1 MTMPPCMGTV
11 VSTAAGSCGRSVPV
25 KSAVRTRL
33 GRRRISVE
41 RGASECRC
49 WCKTF
54 MTCLGIAEQAGFH
67 RVRFRP
73 DIRRGAACVT
83 VACSRTHPVGAGSAE
98 VFRYAGGDASRFVRG
113 PVTGRLVGE
122 PVLWPGSAGADATGG
137 CAARARLEWVRS
149 GPGGLYPPASKQV
162 RMAQSPRRAVGL
174 HPLFH
179 TTLGGGVRGSG
190 SKLSG
195 RGGDCTG
202 NGATAGAAHTQ
213 RDFSRGTGSS
223 LARCGAIR
231 SDDES

>member
-33 GRRRISVE
+33 GRRRIPVE

-49 WCKTF
+49 WYKTF

-83 VACSRTHPVGAGSAE
+83 VACSRTHPVGAGPAE

-162 RMAQSPRRAVGL
+162 RMAQSPGQAARL